1 MLSDYVN
8 LNSKTFDIEESETL
22 ISVDKQLVKIISVL
36 NKKGYYTEMCSRAKI
51 STPFLIGNLIHDLIE
66 QELLEINCETKDKIK
81 NVIKQCDY
89 ESTLIVFKEE
99 YEFNNLPNG
108 FQLVGKL
115 LTYHLSILEDSEDIK
130 TKSLLELD
138 KEHNSSLKILEEW
151 ATKLP
156 NIKQN

>member
-22 ISVDKQLVKIISVL
+22 IPVDKQLVKIISVL

-51 STPFLIGNLIHDLIE
+51 STSFLIGNLIYDLIE
-66 QELLEINCETKDKIK
+66 QELLEINCDTKDKIK

-115 LTYHLSILEDSEDIK
+115 LTYHLSILEDGEDIK
-130 TKSLLELD
+130 IKSLLELD
-138 KEHNSSLKILEEW
+138 KEHNSSLKLLEEW
-151 ATKLP
+151 ANKLS
-156 NIKQN
+156 NRK

>member
-22 ISVDKQLVKIISVL
+22 IPVDKQLVKIISVL

-66 QELLEINCETKDKIK
+66 QELLEINCDTKDKIK

-99 YEFNNLPNG
+99 YEFYNLPNG